1 MLSPLQSFST
11 EQRPC
16 IWRPYAIVSLVLLI
30 ACLAWEATA
39 WDMSLERLWGEASGF
54 ALRDNWWMTKIMHDG
69 ARNLGWVFLSTL
81 LIGIWRPWGSLK
93 ALATAD
99 RVGLFLSVLSA
110 LLPVTLIKGFSQ
122 TNCPWD
128 LQAFGGLAPYV
139 SHWNLWFG
147 DGGGGHCFPA
157 GHASTGFA
165 FMAAYFGLRQNNA
178 PGAMLWLVLAIGV
191 GFILGFSQQMRGAHF
206 MSHTLW
212 TAWLCWTVG
221 WMSHALFHLIGR
233 NRKS

>member
-30 ACLAWEATA
+30 ACLAWETTA
-39 WDMSLERLWGEASGF
+39 WDMSLERLWGEPSGF

-99 RVGLFLSVLSA
+99 RVGLFLTVLSA

-122 TNCPWD
+122 TTALGTFRHLVDWRPTCRI
-128 LQAFGGLAPYV
+128 GTSGLA
-139 SHWNLWFG
+139 
-147 DGGGGHCFPA
+147 
-157 GHASTGFA
+157 
-165 FMAAYFGLRQNNA
+165 MAAAVIAFRQATPLPALLSWRPTLVFDKTMPLA
-178 PGAMLWLVLAIGV
+178 PCCGWFWQSASDLFWG
-191 GFILGFSQQMRGAHF
+191 
-206 MSHTLW
+206 SHSKCAVRT
-212 TAWLCWTVG
+212 
-221 WMSHALFHLIGR
+221 S
-233 NRKS
+233 